1 MSWAYAGAFIALGLA
16 AGTYGALI
24 GVGGGVL
31 IVPVLLLWQ
40 HVAPKDAAGTS
51 MAVVLA
57 NAMSG
62 SFTFLRQHRVD
73 VRSGVVFALA
83 GIPGAVL
90 GGLADQVVAPKIFT
104 LLFAAFLGIVGVR
117 LLARPGQTDSGGP
130 AIADAAA
137 TSGFQAIPAITIG
150 LAAGFVASLFGV
162 GGGIIFVPTMAY
174 LFAYPA
180 HVATATS
187 TFIIALT
194 AIVATATHAAYH
206 DVLWG
211 PAAWLAVGAIGGAQ
225 IGARLA
231 PRVRAAGLLRLF
243 ALAVLFAAG
252 WLCYKALSTTGM
264 G

>member
-1 MSWAYAGAFIALGLA
+1 MSWADAGAFVALGLA

-31 IVPVLLLWQ
+31 IVPALLLWQ

-57 NAMSG
+57 NATSG
-62 SFTFLRQHRVD
+62 SVTFLRQHRVD
-73 VRSGVVFALA
+73 VRSAIVFAVA

-90 GGLADQVVAPKIFT
+90 GGMADQIVAPRIFS
-104 LLFAAFLGIVGVR
+104 LLFAAFLGVVGLR
-117 LLARPGQTDSGGP
+117 LLVHPGQATSTTPG
-130 AIADAAA
+130 IADAAA
-137 TSGFQAIPAITIG
+137 TRGFRPLPAIVIG
-150 LAAGFVASLFGV
+150 LGAGFVASLFGV
-162 GGGIIFVPTMAY
+162 GGGIIFVPTMVY
-174 LFAYPA
+174 LFGYPA

-194 AIVATATHAAYH
+194 AIVATGTHAAYR

-211 PAAWLAVGAIGGAQ
+211 PAAWLALGAIIGAQ

-243 ALAVLFAAG
+243 ALAVLVAAG
-252 WLCYKALSTTGM
+252 WLSYRSL
-264 G
+264 